1 MAYKIMQK
9 GRDGVLKEV
18 VLRGET
24 VMGSDFDPGDVE
36 LKQFDDEERSFTA
49 IGSTGNPDRVE
60 DIVDHKG
67 WVLDNFIKNPVGMWA
82 HDYKQLPIF
91 RVPEI
96 EVKPRTKKMIFRAVF
111 DDHEFADTVYQS
123 YKKKFMKGFSVGFL
137 PLEYEMRSRDEMTDE
152 EKARAGF
159 WGGMHF
165 KKQELLEMSAAPIPM
180 HPEALADIKA
190 MGIPTDVEA
199 KCLFPAIK
207 TTMPDGGQWF
217 PIEDPSKFM
226 DFVSYKLGDGV
237 RTINGREMARED
249 GASVSSIAKVVGYIF
264 PADFEEERIAV
275 WLSKSGLSDNRI
287 NTLVGT
293 STGNSVG
300 LEIGEDGE
308 FKLNLDGASITS
320 ASNDVES
327 SETFNVGVEVPTTTA
342 STDDTEDNVEEV
354 VDNVEDVLVKIREP
368 ESIVLEE
375 GALIINTELGQITF
389 DVEKLKQFGIEIG
402 KEVLL
407 NVADRDRFEKAI
419 YTIATLLEKNYKLE
433 PVPELDVQP
442 DEEETV
448 LADVGLVLESI
459 RDEAATATEIVLD
472 DGVIVDADSDEFSD
486 IISEVLTEQL
496 GAAVGDVVK
505 RKMREASG
513 NLE

>member
-9 GRDGVLKEV
+9 GRDGILREV

-24 VMGSDFDPGDVE
+24 VMGSDFDPGDLE

-49 IGSTGNPDRVE
+49 VGSTGNPDRVE

-96 EVKPRTKKMIFRAVF
+96 EVKPRAKKMVFRAVF
-111 DDHEFADTVYQS
+111 DDHEFADAVYQS

-137 PLEYEMRSRDEMTDE
+137 PLDYEMRNRDEMTDE
-152 EKARAGF
+152 EKSRAGF

-180 HPEALADIKA
+180 HPDALADIKA
-190 MGIPTDVEA
+190 MGIPTEVETR
-199 KCLFPAIK
+199 CVFPSVKSI
-207 TTMPDGGQWF
+207 MPDGRQWF
-217 PIEDPSKFM
+217 PLENPVEFTEIAVYSLDAGVKTVNGKPMEK
-226 DFVSYKLGDGV
+226 GDGENM
-237 RTINGREMARED
+237 IAR
-249 GASVSSIAKVVGYIF
+249 AIGYLF
-264 PADFEEERIAV
+264 PKDFEEDRIAE

-287 NTLVGT
+287 NTLIGT
-293 STGNSVG
+293 STASSMG
-300 LEIGEDGE
+300 LEIGENGE
-308 FKLNLDGASITS
+308 FKLNLDD
-320 ASNDVES
+320 DVQS
-327 SETFNVGVEVPTTTA
+327 SETAHVGVEFPT
-342 STDDTEDNVEEV
+342 STSSSDDTGDNVEEV
-354 VDNVEDVLVKIREP
+354 VDNTEEVLLKIREP
-368 ESIVLEE
+368 ESMVLEE

-389 DVEKLKQFGIEIG
+389 DAEKLKEFGIEIS

-419 YTIATLLEKNYKLE
+419 YTIATLLEKNYKQE
-433 PVPELDVQP
+433 SVPELDVQP
-442 DEEETV
+442 DEEEAV
-448 LADVGLVLESI
+448 LADVGVVLESI
-459 RDEAATATEIVLD
+459 RDEAATATEIMLD
-472 DGVIVDADSDEFSD
+472 DGITVDADSDEFSD